1 MSENADPTPEEFVTS
16 WLAKWGVEW
25 PEKRAQ
31 QLVGDLRALYGWGAQ
46 DDGEDYGPGAEDVD
60 DSPEY
65 HAARNDGQ
73 GSQ

>member
-1 MSENADPTPEEFVTS
+1 MSENADPTPEEFVTA

-46 DDGEDYGPGAEDVD
+46 DDGSQEG
-60 DSPEY
+60 
-65 HAARNDGQ
+65 
-73 GSQ
+73 GS